1 MPAKIVVVHDDE
13 DFTGS
18 LVAALQAA
26 GHDVAVFKDPLL
38 AHDALEAAQRVEVL
52 ITRVEFPPGRSNGL
66 SLARMTRVRRPGVK
80 VLFVASDE
88 YRSDVEGLGAFL
100 PLSTSVQGV
109 AALVEQMLETD
120 PLSSSLEAAPP

>member
-18 LVAALQAA
+18 VVAALQAA